1 MKLLV
6 KSNPNNTITINEA
19 IRDYNL
25 NNFLIINYTS
35 KYRLVKF
42 DNHHYKMMTNDTNVI
57 IAGNY
62 FGSLDEVLEELIDV
76 GYKIYIEDKNKC
88 Q

>member
-1 MKLLV
+1 MIKV
-6 KSNPNNTITINEA
+6 IKEIHNNTIFIDSA
-19 IRDYNL
+19 VKLYNL
-25 NNFLIINYTS
+25 NSFLIFNYTS

-42 DNHHYKMMTNDTNVI
+42 DSHHYKMMTNGTNVI
-57 IAGNY
+57 VAGNY

-76 GYKIYIEDKNKC
+76 GYKIYIEDENKC

>member
-1 MKLLV
+1 MKRLV
-6 KSNPNNTITINEA
+6 KDSSSDIIVIDEA
-19 IRDYNL
+19 IRKYNL
-25 NNFLIINYTS
+25 NRFLIINYTS

-42 DNHHYKMMTNDTNVI
+42 DAHHYKMMTNDTNVI

-76 GYKIYIEDKNKC
+76 GYKIYIEDENKC